1 MHGEGGAIMSLLIK
15 DDINY
20 TKQDNQENDLIRLTA
35 EVKELL
41 NDNVIT
47 DDIAKQYLLLASTFI
62 IDTLI
67 DRHISTY
74 VDVLL
79 DKVVFYTTNTN
90 RDRLMINE

>member
-1 MHGEGGAIMSLLIK
+1 MSLLIK

-79 DKVVFYTTNTN
+79 DKVVFYTANIN

>member
-1 MHGEGGAIMSLLIK
+1 MSLLIK